1 MSNSISLFDLA
12 FKPAS
17 LPLRKDQR
25 SEKSNE
31 GYSKTAFF
39 VHQVSSYQVFLWQF
53 KIGSSFS
60 SDHDLSNV
68 NVK

>member
-31 GYSKTAFF
+31 GYSKTAFLF
-39 VHQVSSYQVFLWQF
+39 IKLVVIKSFCGSLKLAVHFHRTT
-53 KIGSSFS
+53 I
-60 SDHDLSNV
+60 
-68 NVK
+68 